1 MRKEKKKYKQVTDDL
16 FSCCGRSE
24 ALLQYELDDGLV
36 LAEGRGAEGTQRAE
50 ALREALRHFDLGPVA
65 AGGLAGHVAA
75 GQEGVRLEG
84 REVVVGDLDV
94 GVAVEA
100 GLDADEELNVR
111 TYLGE
116 QEENCS
122 FI

>member
-1 MRKEKKKYKQVTDDL
+1 M
-16 FSCCGRSE
+16 
-24 ALLQYELDDGLV
+24 
-36 LAEGRGAEGTQRAE
+36 
-50 ALREALRHFDLGPVA
+50 
-65 AGGLAGHVAA
+65 AA

-84 REVVVGDLDV
+84 RDVVVGDLDV

>member
-1 MRKEKKKYKQVTDDL
+1 MTGDL

-36 LAEGRGAEGTQRAE
+36 LAEGRGAEGTERAE
-50 ALREALRHFDLGPVA
+50 TLREALGHFDLGPVA

-75 GQEGVRLEG
+75 GKEGVRLEG
-84 REVVVGDLDV
+84 CVDVVGDLEV

-100 GLDADEELNVR
+100 GLDADEKLNVR
-111 TYLGE
+111 TYLRERGE
-116 QEENCS
+116 NNS
-122 FI
+122 FICLK